1 MAQGQSAIISDPL
14 GNIVTANGTS
24 FSSPILTGL
33 VACLWQAL
41 PNKTIKKLE
50 K

>member
-24 FSSPILTGL
+24 FQANIDRFSSLF
-33 VACLWQAL
+33 VAGL